1 MKIDVFSVYDDDKE
15 ELIATYL
22 VDELEDISE
31 NGIAKKENS
40 TLPKVS
46 LSFELTRS
54 HVLQLNKVEAKI
66 DEQVRQAIKP
76 NKTSNDTKK
85 SNSTKSDKSD
95 QAEEKSSKKEEEA
108 SEQKDEPVVEEE
120 IQYEEK
126 TITHNYPITPN
137 ETLHSLRLLS
147 KE

>member
-1 MKIDVFSVYDDDKE
+1 MKIDVFGVYDDDKE

-137 ETLHSLRLLS
+137 ETLHGLRLLS